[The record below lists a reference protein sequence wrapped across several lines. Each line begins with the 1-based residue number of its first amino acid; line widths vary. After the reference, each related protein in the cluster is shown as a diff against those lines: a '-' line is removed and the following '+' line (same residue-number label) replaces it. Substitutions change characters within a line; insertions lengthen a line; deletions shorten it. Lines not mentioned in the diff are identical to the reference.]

1 MKAEAFS
8 SPIFVKRSTY
18 IVQEI
23 ASLAEAIDLLD
34 EWPPDRRD
42 RAHETALRTCHD
54 AYDGHK
60 PVGAARNAALRLCK
74 AGWHIRGCDLCD
86 AVDCCLQ
93 SGHRK
98 SLILFADAT
107 GARRE

>member
-1 MKAEAFS
+1 MKAEAFN

-34 EWPPDRRD
+34 EWPQDRRD

-54 AYDGHK
+54 AYHGHK
-60 PVGAARNAALRLCK
+60 PVGAARNALYDFAKQVGILEDATSAMQWIAACK
-74 AGWHIRGCDLCD
+74 AGT
-86 AVDCCLQ
+86 AKV
-93 SGHRK
+93 
-98 SLILFADAT
+98 
-107 GARRE
+107 